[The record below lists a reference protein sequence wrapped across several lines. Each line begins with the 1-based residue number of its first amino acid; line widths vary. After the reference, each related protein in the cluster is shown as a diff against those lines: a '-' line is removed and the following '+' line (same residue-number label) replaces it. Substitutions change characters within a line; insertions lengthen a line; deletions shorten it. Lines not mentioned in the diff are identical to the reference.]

1 MCGSDRMTGSLF
13 CEGNLEECIPAL
25 HPLCKL
31 EAVVNDAPR
40 FLDAEFD
47 RLYWDERAFPFLRNA

>member
-1 MCGSDRMTGSLF
+1 MTGSLF

-40 FLDAEFD
+40 SLDAEFD